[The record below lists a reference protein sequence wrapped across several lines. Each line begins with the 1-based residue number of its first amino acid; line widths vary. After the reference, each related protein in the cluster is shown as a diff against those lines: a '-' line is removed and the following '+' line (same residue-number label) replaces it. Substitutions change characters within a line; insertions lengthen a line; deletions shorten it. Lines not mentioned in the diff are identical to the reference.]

1 MEKEPND
8 PPLRISIPNC
18 ARPALGCLEAR
29 QLTAALMQERCD
41 EGRYTFSWHK
51 VGFFVRYCFP
61 RIMIGIWC
69 VLFFL
74 FFFAFVL
81 PNVEDSLFWPIQSR
95 LVKTVN
101 PASEL
106 LFSQEC
112 GLLLSASF
120 RLSVFGQSDP
130 HLPALQA
137 PVKVQTRADVGTSHF
152 PIHHHLFSQVKVEE
166 SDAKTHF

>member
-1 MEKEPND
+1 
-8 PPLRISIPNC
+8 
-18 ARPALGCLEAR
+18 
-29 QLTAALMQERCD
+29 MQERCD

-51 VGFFVRYCFP
+51 VGFFCSLLLASNHDWNLVCL
-61 RIMIGIWC
+61 I
-69 VLFFL
+69 FL

-95 LVKTVN
+95 LVKTV
-101 PASEL
+101 S
-106 LFSQEC
+106 
-112 GLLLSASF
+112 LLLSASF

-152 PIHHHLFSQVKVEE
+152 PIHHHLFSHVKVEE
-166 SDAKTHF
+166 SDAKMHF

>member
-1 MEKEPND
+1 M
-8 PPLRISIPNC
+8 
-18 ARPALGCLEAR
+18 CLIF
-29 QLTAALMQERCD
+29 L
-41 EGRYTFSWHK
+41 
-51 VGFFVRYCFP
+51 
-61 RIMIGIWC
+61 
-69 VLFFL
+69 L

-81 PNVEDSLFWPIQSR
+81 PNVEDSHFWPIQSR

-152 PIHHHLFSQVKVEE
+152 PIHHHLFSRCTFSGLLLFVGRCVPGGKKQTTSWTTGTCTGKEVRKPRLGKEE
-166 SDAKTHF
+166 VSQDAGQQ